1 LLLLLL
7 MPIAI
12 IYNMFQG
19 NISFRLITLA
29 FDVARSDVE
38 DSVAHE
44 HGSSGD
50 EDEDTADVDVVQDGI
65 SPKQNAPDA
74 EAVSSSSAPA
84 PEKSKSG
91 NYIVCSW
98 RLPL

>member
-1 LLLLLL
+1 ML

-50 EDEDTADVDVVQDGI
+50 EDEDTADVDVVQEQGGI
-65 SPKQNAPDA
+65 SPKQNAPDSV
-74 EAVSSSSAPA
+74 AVSSPSAPA

-91 NYIVCSW
+91 NYIVCSC